1 MSTPNSKILPA
12 VSPERKRPR
21 VSQRLQGK
29 REQKGLVVNLSSD
42 NQPDQTELKGVRP
55 TTPTSFNKSKSIV
68 TKICFQTDFF

>member
-55 TTPTSFNKSKSIV
+55 TTPCCYILMKLIV
-68 TKICFQTDFF
+68 ILV